1 MEIYTTGFTKKTAA
15 QFFGSLKQ
23 AGIKQLVDV
32 RLNNSS
38 QLAGFTKKEDLR
50 FFLKEICQIEYI
62 YEPLFAPTQDML
74 DTYKKQKGSWAEYEQ
89 RFLSLMRERKVEEK
103 INPHLFEIPTVLLCS
118 EVTAEHCHRR
128 LVLEYLREKWGNL
141 EIIHL

>member
-23 AGIKQLVDV
+23 AGIKRLVDV